1 MYLFAIL
8 SSLICLQLISTISS
22 GKSRFFRLFPNS
34 SLDFLEKDTSDTNP
48 SFQSNVVIPKPIIL
62 DNESDEEDDYHPR
75 STSFLRFGRELP
87 PPFLRFGRSQPTFL
101 RFGRNNQNVPPFLRF
116 GRKGEFLRFG

>member
-22 GKSRFFRLFPNS
+22 GKSRFFRLFSNS
-34 SLDFLEKDTSDTNP
+34 SLDFFEKDTSDTNP
-48 SFQSNVVIPKPIIL
+48 SFQSNVLIPKPIIL
-62 DNESDEEDDYHPR
+62 DDEEDDYHPR
-75 STSFLRFGRELP
+75 STSFLRFGPELP

-101 RFGRNNQNVPPFLRF
+101 RFGRNNQNGPTFLRF